1 MILIIKH
8 QFIVINKKNKCKSG
22 KKIIAESNISI
33 LNQIREN
40 TCISMKKMHKWNT
53 RQEYLRLF
61 QNKQSVKRRAA
72 LQTGLNLT
80 MNNKKYRQISAK
92 DTSIKMITMT
102 GFLLIKCLS
111 NQQDL
116 PKIHLKTYK
125 IILKTLDFKR
135 KVIDNRFIHKWVN
148 HLLLPKI
155 VNKISPIY
163 RQ

>member
-1 MILIIKH
+1 M
-8 QFIVINKKNKCKSG
+8 
-22 KKIIAESNISI
+22 
-33 LNQIREN
+33 
-40 TCISMKKMHKWNT
+40 TKMHKWST

-61 QNKQSVKRRAA
+61 QNKQSVKRRAV
-72 LQTGLNLT
+72 LQIGLNLT
-80 MNNKKYRQISAK
+80 MNNKKYRKISAK

-102 GFLLIKCLS
+102 GFLSIKCLS